1 MARILFLTEL
11 LPYPLVSG
19 AKIRAYYVLRH
30 LARKHQVTLLSFVRD
45 DDRHEDVAH
54 LEGFLERVYTVPMR
68 RSMLHNVRAGLVNL
82 VTGRPAIIAR
92 EENGAMRR
100 QVEQL
105 LATGSFDIVHAD
117 QIPMAQFGLLGAGPG
132 RGIGR
137 LLDEHNATFQIL
149 ERLASYEPSLWKRAL
164 LRREASAFAR
174 YEAAVCR
181 RFDHVV
187 FVTNEDQQTM
197 LARIGQGSRDSC
209 TSVIPICVDAQGVS
223 PVPPVA
229 APDRVTILGT
239 MFWPPNVEGLDWFWQ
254 NVWPQVRAWVPQARL
269 TCIGKRP
276 PERILALNQEPNVEI
291 LGYVPDLAPY
301 LAETAV
307 LVVPLHS
314 AGGMRVKILDAW
326 CWGVPVV
333 STTIGAE
340 GIAARNGENI
350 LIADSPEAF
359 ASAVV
364 QVLNDKQLGGRLR
377 AAGRRWVEEQYDWR
391 RVYGAWD
398 EVYEHLR

>member
-30 LARKHQVTLLSFVRD
+30 LAQKHRVTLLSFVRD
-45 DDRHEDVAH
+45 DDRREDVAH

-68 RSMLHNVRAGLVNL
+68 RSMLHNVRAGLVSL
-82 VTGRPAIIAR
+82 ATGRPAIIAR
-92 EENGAMRR
+92 EENEAMRR

-105 LATGSFDIVHAD
+105 LATGSFDVVHAD
-117 QIPMAQFGLLGAGPG
+117 QIPMAQFGLLGAGQG
-132 RGIGR
+132 RGTGR

-149 ERLASYEPSLWKRAL
+149 ERLAAHEPSPWKRAL
-164 LRREASAFAR
+164 LRREAGAFGR
-174 YEAAVCR
+174 YEAAMCR

-187 FVTNEDQQTM
+187 FVTNEDRQAM
-197 LARIGQGSRDSC
+197 LARAGEGSRGSR
-209 TSVIPICVDAQGVS
+209 TSVIPICVDTHVAS

-229 APDRVTILGT
+229 APNRVTILGT

-254 NVWPQVRAWVPQARL
+254 NVWPQVRARVPQARL

-291 LGYVPDLAPY
+291 PGYVPDLAPY

-307 LVVPLHS
+307 MVVPLHS

-340 GIAARNGENI
+340 GIAARNGEDI

-364 QVLNDKQLGGRLR
+364 QVLSDEQLGRRLR
-377 AAGRRWVEEQYDWR
+377 AACRRRVEEQYDWR

-398 EVYEHLR
+398 EVYAHLR